1 LSLKTKGIKQKLQE
15 KKEWYFVSNSVSRP
29 PLLRTIISCSFLIHF
44 EWFQRLQM
52 RYLKI
57 YKTCL
62 KWKVKKTIGEEL
74 KLQNILNT
82 YEKIQSTTPFT
93 LKGCILL
100 SFHYIVTFFSRFGYP
115 SGGLQNFF
123 KFQKEQ
129 TMDKTI
135 IMIQYC

>member
-1 LSLKTKGIKQKLQE
+1 MQE
-15 KKEWYFVSNSVSRP
+15 KKEWYFVSNFVSRP
-29 PLLRTIISCSFLIHF
+29 PLLPTIISCSFLLHF
-44 EWFQRLQM
+44 EWFQRLKM

-93 LKGCILL
+93 LKGRILF
-100 SFHYIVTFFSRFGYP
+100 SFHYIVAFFSRFGYP
-115 SGGLQNFF
+115 SGGLQNCF